1 MTEPDPHRNP
11 LDTYRAELR
20 SFDWYYDYSD
30 DYGYW
35 AKASG
40 QFKLLQDKAQRDPAH
55 KKVWD
60 EVMAERQAARAKRE
74 AKTRTED

>member
-1 MTEPDPHRNP
+1 MLAPDPYRDP
-11 LDTYRAELR
+11 LETYRAELR

-35 AKASG
+35 ARANN
-40 QFKLLQDKAQRDPAH
+40 QFALLSDKAQRDPAY

-60 EVMAERQAARAKRE
+60 EVMAERRAARIKRE
-74 AKTRTED
+74 GARNIDD